1 MTVARPRPDFEAYEH
16 ATRIPL
22 EQAAN
27 EASQMLGAKL
37 VAYMCGVSETRAVR
51 DWARGTRVPHEPI
64 PERLRVML
72 RLAKFIA
79 DHDSPGVAQA
89 WFQGLNPQLDDR
101 SPARLIREGDLAE
114 VGPQV
119 VAAARAFVV
128 GG

>member
-1 MTVARPRPDFEAYEH
+1 
-16 ATRIPL
+16 
-22 EQAAN
+22 
-27 EASQMLGAKL
+27 
-37 VAYMCGVSETRAVR
+37 
-51 DWARGTRVPHEPI
+51 
-64 PERLRVML
+64 ML